1 MFILRHPGNPVQLS
15 GLLRS
20 ALVKFK
26 YLAAFATLIVLM
38 FSATSVFA
46 QEGETVVIDEV
57 IAQVNDDVITLSM
70 LKKETK
76 ERIDAL
82 KTNGGMTEQQAIEE
96 VSKRQAELI
105 ATLINEKLL
114 LQKGK
119 ELDLATEIEAEVNRR
134 LLQIAQEQGI
144 TSIEKLYDA
153 MRASGLNPEDVRR
166 TMRTEMMKSAV
177 LQQEVDRRVYLG
189 FTNDELKKYFDA
201 NPDKFRKPE
210 SVKLS
215 EIYLSTTGK
224 DEAAVKAR
232 AVELVT
238 QLRAGADFG
247 AIAATNSEREK
258 NGKRTAP
265 EDKGSVGEFDVPQL
279 RDDLLAAVKD
289 LKAGGITDPI
299 RTNEGFQILRVD
311 ARIPPGAAAV
321 YNENRVREAM
331 LMERQPKERERY
343 LQTLRNEA
351 FIKVTDSYRASVDP
365 LLKIAA
371 PVAAKGK
378 EKNDDKKSKKP

>member
-1 MFILRHPGNPVQLS
+1 
-15 GLLRS
+15 
-20 ALVKFK
+20 VKFK
-26 YLAAFATLIVLM
+26 YLAAFAALIILM
-38 FSATSVFA
+38 FAATSAFA
-46 QEGETVVIDEV
+46 QEGETVVVDEV

-82 KTNGGMTEQQAIEE
+82 KTNGGMTEQQAIDE
-96 VSKRQAELI
+96 VNKHQAELI

-134 LLQIAQEQGI
+134 LLQIANEQGI

-153 MRASGLNPEDVRR
+153 MRQSGLNPEEVRR
-166 TMRTEMMKSAV
+166 TMRTEMMKQAV
-177 LQQEVDRRVYLG
+177 LQQEVDRRVYLS
-189 FTNDELKKYFDA
+189 FTTDELKKYFDA

-224 DEAAVKAR
+224 DEAAVRAR

-238 QLRAGADFG
+238 QLRAGADFR
-247 AIAATNSEREK
+247 AIAAANSEREK

-265 EDKGSVGEFDVPQL
+265 EDGGDVGEFDVPQL
-279 RDDLLAAVKD
+279 REDLLAAVKD

-299 RTNEGFQILRVD
+299 RTNEGFQIIRVT
-311 ARIPPGAAAV
+311 ARTPAGATPV

-331 LMERQPKERERY
+331 LMERQPKERESY

-378 EKNDDKKSKKP
+378 GKNDDKKSKKP

>member
-1 MFILRHPGNPVQLS
+1 
-15 GLLRS
+15 
-20 ALVKFK
+20 VKFK
-26 YLAAFATLIVLM
+26 YLAAFAALIILA
-38 FSATSVFA
+38 FSAAPIFA
-46 QEGETVVIDEV
+46 QEGEMQVVDEV

-82 KTNGGMTEQQAIEE
+82 KQSGMTEQQANDE
-96 VSKRQAELI
+96 VNKRQAELI

-134 LLQIAQEQGI
+134 MLQIANEQGI
-144 TSIEKLYDA
+144 TSIEKLYEA
-153 MRASGLNPEDVRR
+153 MRQSGLNPDDVRR
-166 TMRTEMMKSAV
+166 TMRTEMMKQAV

-189 FTNDELKKYFDA
+189 FTTEELKKYFDA

-215 EIYLSTTGK
+215 EIYLSTYGK

-232 AVELVT
+232 ATELVT
-238 QLRAGADFG
+238 QLRAGADF
-247 AIAATNSEREK
+247 AAVAAANSEREK
-258 NGKRTAP
+258 NGERTAP
-265 EDKGSVGEFDVPQL
+265 KDKGDVGEFDVPQL
-279 RDDLLAAVKD
+279 REDLLAAVKD

-299 RTNEGFQILRVD
+299 RTNDGYQIIRVNE
-311 ARIPPGAAAV
+311 RTPAAATVV

-331 LMERQPKERERY
+331 LTDRQPKEREAY

-351 FIKVTDSYRASVDP
+351 FIKVTESYRASVDP

>member
-1 MFILRHPGNPVQLS
+1 
-15 GLLRS
+15 
-20 ALVKFK
+20 VKVK
-26 YLAAFATLIVLM
+26 YLASLAALLILT
-38 FSATSVFA
+38 FSASPIFA
-46 QEGETVVIDEV
+46 QEGEMQVVDEV

-82 KTNGGMTEQQAIEE
+82 KQSGMTEQQATEE
-96 VSKRQAELI
+96 VNKRQAELI

-134 LLQIAQEQGI
+134 MLQIANEQGI
-144 TSIEKLYDA
+144 TSIEKLNEA
-153 MRASGLNPEDVRR
+153 MRQSGLNPDDVRR
-166 TMRTEMMKSAV
+166 TMRTEMMKQAV
-177 LQQEVDRRVYLG
+177 LQQEVDRRVYLSPS
-189 FTNDELKKYFDA
+189 TDEVKKYYDA
-201 NPDKFRKPE
+201 HPDKFRKPE
-210 SVKLS
+210 SLKLS

-224 DEAAVKAR
+224 DEAAVRTR
-232 AVELVT
+232 ALELIM

-247 AIAATNSEREK
+247 AIAAANSEREK
-258 NGKRTAP
+258 NGERTAP
-265 EDKGSVGEFDVPQL
+265 KDKGFVGEFDVPSL
-279 RDDLLAAVKD
+279 REDLGEALKNV
-289 LKAGGITDPI
+289 KAGGVTDPI

-311 ARIPPGAAAV
+311 ERIPAGAAPV
-321 YNENRVREAM
+321 FNDNRVREAM
-331 LMERQPKERERY
+331 LMDRQPKERESY

-351 FIKVTDSYRASVDP
+351 FIKVTDSYRASVEP